1 MKNAEIANNRIQLT
15 NSIIFMGIY
24 NYKKDKYKEQK
35 EEEVFNNSLKQFK
48 ELRNIGNIDFFNEE
62 FKIQI
67 GQSFIGKYYKIMEEI
82 NFIFSYFGLVEDNKL
97 KINIKLTIED
107 IIDRINH
114 WPPGPDPDPVPIL
127 PNPFL
132 KDVKDISDDC
142 IYFYNYY
149 KNELTEEKQIVD
161 KLELFFD
168 IIFKKDNQEKVKN
181 LKDKSFLFIIKR
193 MLIICLISFNIDNR
207 SIKNN
212 NSIYLFKEFYIIYE
226 IYKNWNNN
234 DNLNLIKNFKNIYKP
249 FCDRI
254 LDKEYIDILY
264 GLKALFESM
273 ENEKEKK
280 IKFTN
285 CFLNILEIELEKE
298 NIKKS
303 LEQRDNLNFFL
314 DFILNSFPD
323 DFIPLIDSLSNV
335 KLSEQELK
343 VIIKIEKSFNNNILF
358 KLLEKHFNSDKFKEQ
373 ILYYFESKINYIIFE
388 KEKDSIIKF
397 FQTKEKI
404 DSVIK
409 VINLLEKPE
418 KNNKNNNKFI
428 ILFYIAYL
436 KVILQKY
443 INIINDYNFEY
454 DDLRND
460 KIDNIFRKNS
470 KFVESLSYFIIKLY
484 YDIEENFRDFIFASP
499 NFIKF
504 AIDFDNVINLNE
516 QKYYGFDY
524 LLLPLKKENAKKYN
538 EIIKIILNNL
548 KSQESFKNDIGI
560 LSDINKNDTD
570 IFYCVITNI
579 FLSYLTDPSYFES
592 NNYTILKKWFEDRL
606 KHNKFENLN
615 EYSKLIINKFINYTN
630 EDFYYT
636 KDLMY
641 LLFALRL
648 VLNSLSQNKNS
659 FFFKLII

>member
-1 MKNAEIANNRIQLT
+1 LKNAEIANNRIQLT

-323 DFIPLIDSLSNV
+323 DFIPLIDLLSNV

-409 VINLLEKPE
+409 VINFLEKPE

-428 ILFYIAYL
+428 TLFYIAYL

-443 INIINDYNFEY
+443 INIINFW
-454 DDLRND
+454 
-460 KIDNIFRKNS
+460 KII
-470 KFVESLSYFIIKLY
+470 IIKKT
-484 YDIEENFRDFIFASP
+484 F
-499 NFIKF
+499 
-504 AIDFDNVINLNE
+504 
-516 QKYYGFDY
+516 
-524 LLLPLKKENAKKYN
+524 
-538 EIIKIILNNL
+538 ILN
-548 KSQESFKNDIGI
+548 KS
-560 LSDINKNDTD
+560 
-570 IFYCVITNI
+570 
-579 FLSYLTDPSYFES
+579 
-592 NNYTILKKWFEDRL
+592 
-606 KHNKFENLN
+606 
-615 EYSKLIINKFINYTN
+615 
-630 EDFYYT
+630 
-636 KDLMY
+636 
-641 LLFALRL
+641 
-648 VLNSLSQNKNS
+648 
-659 FFFKLII
+659 